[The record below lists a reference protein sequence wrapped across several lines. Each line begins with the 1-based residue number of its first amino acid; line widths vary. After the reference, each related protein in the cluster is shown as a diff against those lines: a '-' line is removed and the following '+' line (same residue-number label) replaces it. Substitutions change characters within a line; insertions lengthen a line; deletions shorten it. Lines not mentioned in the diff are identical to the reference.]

1 VRREQDAHE
10 HFTIMPTQNHS
21 TGNELSGLTRRRFIA
36 TAGASALAFQIVK
49 PTAVR
54 GATANSVLSVG
65 LIGCGGRGS
74 WIADLFRKHGGYRLA
89 AMADYFPDRVNACG
103 ERFEVPAA
111 RRYTG
116 LMGYRRLLEQDL
128 DMVVIKTPPYFHP
141 EQAAAAVE
149 AGRHVYLAKPVAVD
163 VPGCQSI
170 AESGRKATARQRCF
184 LVDFQTRAN
193 ASYQEVVRR
202 VRAGQIGRIVSGE
215 ATYFCG
221 PTFERANEELKR
233 DPRNP
238 ELRLRAWGLDRVLS
252 GDVITEQNIHA
263 LDVASWIL
271 DAAPLK
277 AYGTGGAARGYAGT
291 CWDHFAVIYYYPKEV
306 SLSFSSKQIGH
317 GYDDILCRV
326 YGTEGTVDT
335 HYFGAVTLK
344 GKEDGFNGGVMQN
357 LYTEGAVNNIAEFHR
372 CVTEGD
378 WSNST
383 VTASVRSN
391 LTTILGR
398 TAAYER
404 REVTWD
410 EMMRKAEKWEA
421 GLEGAKM

>member
-1 VRREQDAHE
+1 
-10 HFTIMPTQNHS
+10 MPTQNHS
-21 TGNELSGLTRRRFIA
+21 TGSKLSGLTRRRFIA
-36 TAGASALAFQIVK
+36 SAGATALAFNIVNPTAARGASA
-49 PTAVR
+49 
-54 GATANSVLSVG
+54 NSALTLG

-74 WIADLFRKHGGYRLA
+74 WIADLFRKHGGYRVVA
-89 AMADYFPDRVNACG
+89 VADYFQDRVDACG
-103 ERFEVPAA
+103 EKFEVPAA
-111 RRYTG
+111 NRYTG
-116 LMGYRRLLEQDL
+116 LMGYRRLLEQPL

-141 EQAAAAVE
+141 EQAAAAVD

-170 AESGRKATARQRCF
+170 AESGRKATSKQRCF

-271 DAAPLK
+271 DAAPVR

-291 CWDHFAVIYYYPKEV
+291 CWDHFAVVYYYPNDV
-306 SLSFSSKQIGH
+306 LLSFSSKQFGH

-357 LYTEGAVNNIAEFHR
+357 LYTEGTVNNIAEFHR
-372 CVTEGD
+372 CVTQGD
-378 WSNST
+378 WSNPT
-383 VTASVRSN
+383 VPASVQSN

-404 REVTWD
+404 REITWD
-410 EMMRKAEKWEA
+410 EMMRKSEKWEA
-421 GLEGAKM
+421 GLEGAKA

>member
-1 VRREQDAHE
+1 MRIREQDGGKL
-10 HFTIMPTQNHS
+10 TSNMPNPLES
-21 TGNELSGLTRRRFIA
+21 DRVGVTRRRFIA
-36 TAGASALAFQIVK
+36 SAGASALAFNLVR
-49 PTAVR
+49 PSAVR
-54 GATANSVLSVG
+54 GAAANSALTLG
-65 LIGCGGRGS
+65 LMGCGGRGT
-74 WIADLFRKHGGYRLA
+74 WIADLFRKHGGYRVVAL
-89 AMADYFPDRVNACG
+89 ADYFQDRVAACG
-103 ERFEVPAA
+103 EKLGVPTGQ
-111 RRYTG
+111 RYTG
-116 LMGYRRLLEQDL
+116 LMGYRRLLDHEL
-128 DMVVIKTPPYFHP
+128 DMVVIITPPYFHP
-141 EQAAAAVE
+141 EQAAAAVA

-163 VPGCQSI
+163 VPGCLSI
-170 AESGRKATARQRCF
+170 EDSGRKAAANKRCF

-193 ASYQEVVRR
+193 PAYQEAVRR

-238 ELRLRAWGLDRVLS
+238 ESRLRAWGLDRVLS

-271 DAAPLK
+271 DAAPVK
-277 AYGTGGAARGYAGT
+277 AYGSGGAARGYAGT
-291 CWDHFAVIYYYPKEV
+291 CWDHFAVVYYYPNDV
-306 SLSFSSKQIGH
+306 LLSFSSKQFGH

-344 GKEDGFNGGVMQN
+344 GKEEGYNGGVMQN
-357 LYTEGAVNNIAEFHR
+357 LYTEGTVNNITEFHR

-378 WSNST
+378 FSNPT
-383 VTASVRSN
+383 VSPSVRSN

-404 REVTWD
+404 REVAWD
-410 EMMRKAEKWEA
+410 EMMRKAEKWDAE
-421 GLEGAKM
+421 LEGAKG

>member
-1 VRREQDAHE
+1 MTTQTDSRE
-10 HFTIMPTQNHS
+10 
-21 TGNELSGLTRRRFIA
+21 SGGYSRRRFIA
-36 TAGASALAFQIVK
+36 GAGAGATAMAFNLVS
-49 PTAVR
+49 PGAVR
-54 GATANSVLSVG
+54 GASANGALAVG

-74 WIADLFRKHGGYRLA
+74 WIAELFRKHGGYRIA
-89 AMADYFPDRVNACG
+89 AVADYFQDRVDACG
-103 ERFEVPAA
+103 EKFEVPTA
-111 RRYTG
+111 RRYSG
-116 LMGYRRLLEQDL
+116 LMGYKRLLEQEL

-170 AESGRKATARQRCF
+170 AESGGKATAGKRCF

-233 DPRNP
+233 DPKNP

-271 DAAPLK
+271 NAAPVA

-291 CWDHFAVIYYYPKEV
+291 CWDHFAVVYHYPNDV
-306 SLSFSSKQIGH
+306 LLSFSSKQFGH

-357 LYTEGAVNNIAEFHR
+357 LYTEGTVNNIAEFHR

-378 WSNST
+378 NSNPT
-383 VTASVRSN
+383 VAESVRSN

-404 REVTWD
+404 REVTWQ
-410 EMMRKAEKWEA
+410 EMMRKAEKWDAE
-421 GLEGAKM
+421 LEGAKA